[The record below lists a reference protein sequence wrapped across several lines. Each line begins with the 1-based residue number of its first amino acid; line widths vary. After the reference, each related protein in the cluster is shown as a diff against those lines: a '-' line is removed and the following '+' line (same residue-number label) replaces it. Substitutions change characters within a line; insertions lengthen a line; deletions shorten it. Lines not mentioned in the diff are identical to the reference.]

1 MQLRLRCALP
11 LALALSSPALGQN
24 YSSGSDGSDGALT
37 FPANAGVIQFD
48 PTTFTPALD
57 PDGDNVYHFTTIT
70 IPAGTTVRLST
81 RALREGAAVYWLA
94 SGAVTV
100 AGTLD
105 LNGEN
110 GHDFNATHSPSFAGA
125 GGWSGGVGG
134 SPGSMGTNG
143 NGPGGGKSLA
153 DANGGGGGHLT
164 AATGFGPGA
173 AYGNDLLIPMW
184 GGSGGGGGCLTGNG
198 SQMPAGG
205 GAGGGALVLASSVS
219 ITVTGQ
225 VQARGGNSGQVTNCA
240 GGGGSG
246 GALRLVAPTVDCPG
260 TINVSGGSGFGS
272 GGPGAPG
279 RARVEAFKLPVTP
292 TVLPIQSFTRGTPRA
307 PLPPAGAPVIKVL
320 RVAGVDVSM
329 TPSGSFAVP
338 DVAITSPGAA
348 TIELETRGI
357 PAGTVL
363 QLAFQPESG
372 AQFSATS
379 SAIVVNSGVGSATAT
394 ATFPSGFTRV
404 FVSATWTP

>member
-24 YSSGSDGSDGALT
+24 YSSGSDGSDGALA

-81 RALREGAAVYWLA
+81 RVLREGAAVYWLA
-94 SGAVTV
+94 SGAVTI

-105 LNGEN
+105 LNGEQ
-110 GHDFNATHSPSFAGA
+110 GHDAGGTFSPAFAGA

-134 SPGSMGTNG
+134 QAGRLGTNG
-143 NGPGGGKSLA
+143 NGPGGGGAVPGNHGSGA
-153 DANGGGGGHLT
+153 GHLFNAPSG
-164 AATGFGPGA
+164 AAPGR

-184 GGSGGGGGCLTGNG
+184 GGSGGAGGCPTSPGNT
-198 SQMPAGG
+198 AGG
-205 GAGGGALVLASSVS
+205 GAGGGAIVIASSS
-219 ITVTGQ
+219 RIDLTGRIE
-225 VQARGGNSGQVTNCA
+225 ARGGNSGTAQCV

-246 GALRLVAPTVDCPG
+246 GAVRLIAPTVD
-260 TINVSGGSGFGS
+260 GGGVIDV
-272 GGPGAPG
+272 GPGISPQTTAAPG
-279 RARVEAFKLPVTP
+279 RARVEAYKLPTTP
-292 TVLPIQSFTRGTPRA
+292 QTLPGSSFTRGTPRA

-320 RVAGVDVSM
+320 RVAGVNVSM

-372 AQFSATS
+372 AQFSASS